1 MEAMKTVKECKKK
14 GYQGISVIL
23 NGAIAI
29 FINGFIVQAGILG
42 WIFAIVG
49 IVIELIAI
57 VVDPE
62 KADSFADVMDKAIFL
77 LFWDTCLVDYITSCN
92 RITYLDLLAF
102 LKTRERKKVL
112 LDN

>member
-62 KADSFADVMDKAIFL
+62 KADSFADVMDKAIFYFFGTLAWWIISL
-77 LFWDTCLVDYITSCN
+77 LVIG
-92 RITYLDLLAF
+92 LLTWIF
-102 LKTRERKKVL
+102 
-112 LDN
+112 